1 MWWGISASLC
11 EVFYMEAAMISA
23 SRQQCSV
30 CLCLKHLCDAF
41 ISIWTK
47 RKKEATLLNFTVWFT
62 SKFCSL
68 TIQSV
73 CSKVLYHS
81 QFQQSL
87 LDHQDEYGDVICHK
101 NDQWEICTTGIW
113 GFCPLR
119 KKIGQFVAEIGQPL
133 HKRKDVVVNQLYVHI
148 RAFETK
154 LQLFQHCVRC

>member
-87 LDHQDEYGDVICHK
+87 LDHQAEYGDVICHK

-113 GFCPLR
+113 GFLSSEEENWAVCGWNGTSIAQKEGCGGKPALCAHQSLR
-119 KKIGQFVAEIGQPL
+119 
-133 HKRKDVVVNQLYVHI
+133 N
-148 RAFETK
+148 
-154 LQLFQHCVRC
+154 